1 MKKQII
7 SKMFALTLAAT
18 LAITGMAPVTTYAGV
33 AEEGTTE
40 EVVTEAVE
48 NTEDLETEAV
58 EETETVESTEA
69 AEETEAAE
77 DLDEVVTSANSFS
90 DKQCGANV
98 YATLSG
104 GTLTL
109 SGTGA
114 TYDATSSSNYDW
126 SRGYFKGSSD
136 AIREIVIGD
145 GITSIG
151 AYFFAN
157 LTNVEKVTFGADV
170 ETIGSN
176 AFYCTTVKRLK
187 CPSSLRTIGYRAFYS
202 ASLTNVSLNKGLESI
217 EGSAFSDNRALS
229 EVIIP
234 EGCAVSSDAFTYIS
248 TAGGSD
254 QNTTLHYETTV
265 TLNANGG
272 TISGASTKKI
282 IQYEKETYG
291 NPKKLPTPVRDGYD
305 FLGWYDYTDG
315 KVGAAVAGTNV
326 RYHAVLI
333 AKWCNHS
340 SKVVKNKKS
349 ASYTSE
355 GYTGDTYC
363 SNCGKLLATGKTIE
377 KKVLAAPKLSSID
390 NTAKGLKVRWTVSK
404 DADGYYVYRRVDG
417 KYKKIA
423 KVTGNNTKSYVDE
436 DVKAKTGK
444 SYSYKVCAYHGKA
457 TSKLTSAKSQVR
469 AASTK
474 FTTTKSKSKKTM
486 NLEWQKVKGATGYQ
500 VQYAK
505 DKDFKKSV
513 TTKKFKKN
521 SATTTKI
528 SKLSSGK
535 KYYVRVR
542 SYVIVNEKTYYSG
555 WTTAT
560 VKVK

>member
-7 SKMFALTLAAT
+7 SKMFAIMLAAT
-18 LAITGMAPVTTYAGV
+18 LAITGMAPATAYANEIMSEETET
-33 AEEGTTE
+33 AEETE
-40 EVVTEAVE
+40 EVEGTETAE
-48 NTEDLETEAV
+48 ETEEV
-58 EETETVESTEA
+58 EETETVEGTET
-69 AEETEAAE
+69 AEETVEE
-77 DLDEVVTSANSFS
+77 FDEVVTASNSFS
-90 DKQCGANV
+90 DKQCGENV
-98 YATLSG
+98 YASLSG

-114 TYDATSSSNYDW
+114 TYNSTVFGAGEFRNF
-126 SRGYFKGSSD
+126 GD
-136 AIREIVIGD
+136 AIREIVVGD

-151 AYFFAN
+151 TWFFAGLN
-157 LTNVEKVTFGADV
+157 KVEKVTLGSGL
-170 ETIGSN
+170 ETIGES
-176 AFYCTTVKRLK
+176 AFFGTTVGKLK
-187 CPSSLRTIGYRAFYS
+187 CPSSLRTISLQAFYN
-202 ASLTNVSLNKGLESI
+202 ASITSVSLNDGLEKI
-217 EGSAFSDNRALS
+217 DANAFSLNNSLKEA
-229 EVIIP
+229 VIP
-234 EGCAVSSDAFTYIS
+234 EGCAVSDSAFS
-248 TAGGSD
+248 AS
-254 QNTTLHYETTV
+254 TTLHYKTTV

-272 TISGASTKKI
+272 NISGASTKKI

-291 NPKKLPTPVRDGYD
+291 KPTKLPTPVRDGYD

-315 KVGAAVAGTNV
+315 EVGDAVAGTSV

-340 SKVVKNKKS
+340 KTTVKNKKS
-349 ASYTSE
+349 STYTSE

-363 SNCGKLLATGKTIE
+363 SNCGKLLTTGKTTE
-377 KKVLAAPKLSSID
+377 KKVLAAPKLSAID
-390 NTAKGLKVRWTVSK
+390 NTAKGLKVRWTASK

-436 DVKAKTGK
+436 DVKSKTGK
-444 SYSYKVCAYHGKA
+444 TYSYKVCAYHGKA
-457 TSKLTSAKSQVR
+457 TSKLTGAKSQVR

-486 NLEWQKVKGATGYQ
+486 NLEWKKVKGATGYQ
-500 VQYAK
+500 VQYTK
-505 DKDFKKSV
+505 DKNFKKNV
-513 TTKKFKKN
+513 TTKKIKKN
-521 SATTTKI
+521 STTTTKI
-528 SKLSSGK
+528 SKLSAGK

-555 WTTAT
+555 WTTTT

>member
-48 NTEDLETEAV
+48 NMEDLETEAV

-77 DLDEVVTSANSFS
+77 DLDEVVTAGNSFS
-90 DKQCGANV
+90 DVQCGENV
-98 YATLSG
+98 YATLAN

-114 TYDATSSSNYDW
+114 TYKSTGHT
-126 SRGYFKGSSD
+126 GYFESYSN

-151 AYFFAN
+151 EYFFSDME
-157 LTNVEKVTFGADV
+157 NVEKVTLGSEL
-170 ETIGSN
+170 ETIGQY
-176 AFYCTTVKRLK
+176 AFFSTTVGKLK
-187 CPSSLRTIGYRAFYS
+187 CPSSLRTISAGAFYN
-202 ASLTNVSLNKGLESI
+202 ASLTSVSLNDGLENI
-217 EGSAFSDNRALS
+217 ESSAFLLNDSLK
-229 EVIIP
+229 EVVIP
-234 EGCAVSSDAFTYIS
+234 EYCAVSNEAFSYVV
-248 TAGGSD
+248 
-254 QNTTLHYETTV
+254 TLHKKTTV

-272 TISGASTKKI
+272 TISGVSTKKI
-282 IQYEKETYG
+282 VQYEKETYG
-291 NPKKLPTPVRDGYD
+291 NPTKLPTPVRDGYD

-315 KVGAAVAGTNV
+315 KVGDAVAGTNV

-500 VQYAK
+500 VQYTK